1 MSNSNNDNFHTD
13 VSSSTALPTPVKL
26 YDSSTDQELVR
37 KVKPSQTI
45 GGQSISRAVRPLTCR
60 KPGELQLRE
69 YNSRDVGNMCVI
81 RDDYQDRRPLPHSQ
95 SYQKINPSSH
105 AAAATTSM
113 MDERDRNR
121 QSGTKRKRGERK
133 RNVLSKPK
141 TDEKDEKMSSAGFY
155 TKSSESQHA
164 MKKRLIERTN
174 EMNNPSR
181 AMRVTHVNYSVP
193 SRMNTRTPRYRVN
206 APSPMDCQ
214 RMIQSQQE
222 LQDFRRRVEEMDELH
237 FRNVMRGTNRE
248 EEDIDEDEDDDESD
262 GYDSDD
268 VE

>member
-1 MSNSNNDNFHTD
+1 MSNNDNFHTD
-13 VSSSTALPTPVKL
+13 VSSATAPPTPVKL

-37 KVKPSQTI
+37 KVKPSHTS
-45 GGQSISRAVRPLTCR
+45 GGPSVSRAVRPLISR

-69 YNSRDVGNMCVI
+69 SNSRETANMSVM

-95 SYQKINPSSH
+95 SYQKINSSH
-105 AAAATTSM
+105 AAAM

-121 QSGTKRKRGERK
+121 ESGTKRKRGDRK
-133 RNVLSKPK
+133 RNVFPKPK
-141 TDEKDEKMSSAGFY
+141 NEEKEEDRRMSSGGFY
-155 TKSSESQHA
+155 SKNSESQHA
-164 MKKRLIERTN
+164 MKKRLIEKTN

-237 FRNVMRGTNRE
+237 FRNVMREAKKNDLI
-248 EEDIDEDEDDDESD
+248 DIDDIMDNDDNDESD